1 MFGKTRATVAKEFLA
16 EMERLRIQAS
26 NLKDRDY
33 RYMLLRKID
42 EETENFGHA
51 SFKNVKEM
59 VEHGTSTI
67 LFIRSWV
74 TGLHSEQFLN
84 EEPDWEE
91 WPQSTRGYLH

>member
-1 MFGKTRATVAKEFLA
+1 MFGKTRAAVAKEFLA

-42 EETENFGHA
+42 EEIESFCQA

-59 VEHGTSTI
+59 LERRTSTI

-74 TGLHSEQFLN
+74 IGLHSEQFLN
-84 EEPDWEE
+84 EEPDWED
-91 WPQSTRGYLH
+91 WSQSAPAHLH